1 MTPKIYLVWKHL
13 SCLNFLSNG
22 DETYS
27 GKNHGVQRDI
37 PMEVLIG
44 FQISLG
50 DGGLNEGLLIY
61 F

>member
-1 MTPKIYLVWKHL
+1 MA
-13 SCLNFLSNG
+13 
-22 DETYS
+22 
-27 GKNHGVQRDI
+27 VQRDI

-50 DGGLNEGLLIY
+50 DGGLNEVILIY